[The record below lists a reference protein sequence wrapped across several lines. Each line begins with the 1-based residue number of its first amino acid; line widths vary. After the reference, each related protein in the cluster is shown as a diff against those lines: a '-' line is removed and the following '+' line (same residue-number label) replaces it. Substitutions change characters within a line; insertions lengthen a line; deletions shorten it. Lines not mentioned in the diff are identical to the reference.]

1 MWNSLI
7 AMTTGMRKF
16 RGVAVAL
23 TAAIAAFAWA
33 LPLAAAP
40 AAADVSDFS
49 YRSWDVAYEIDTD
62 AEGRAV
68 AQVTETLVAEFP
80 DFDQN
85 RGIVRGLPEEYEGSS
100 TQPANFSVTDA
111 SGAAVPF
118 EVEEEDG
125 FVAVLTGDDRFVR
138 GVQTYVISYT
148 LQDVVL
154 ARDDEAADEFY
165 WDLVDF
171 EHEQPIDRFAA
182 TISFGAGLADRVNG
196 DARCYAGS
204 AGSTNECEI
213 SAVEGGDGYSI
224 TGVALGPQEGVT
236 AAIGLEAGSVVQP
249 ASRLPNFALD
259 TLPLFIGGGAL
270 GAAGVAAGSAFR
282 LRSRRKTGRGTVV
295 AQYNVPDALPP
306 LIAGPIA
313 GTAAKSSA
321 AQIVHLAVRGA
332 IRIEDGEPEKGVFG
346 PKKSQPVLR
355 LVDPT
360 RTSDP
365 LDDRTLRALFPE
377 ATPGDAF
384 VLPEN
389 DEKFGQ
395 RMQKLEAAGVEAE
408 KERGYVEKV
417 HSPGARLWGW
427 ISIGLVVVLG
437 VFTVAALAT
446 RENALP
452 AIFILMG
459 VVALIAAFASIV
471 KQRVYTPLGA
481 ETREYLLGVR
491 EFIEVAEADR
501 LRMLQSHSG
510 AERRSDGGVD
520 VVHLYERLLPYAMIF
535 GLEKEW
541 TRVLQV
547 TYEQQSGYVPL
558 WYAGIGAAGVSSF
571 TDTISRFTG
580 SLSSSVSY
588 TSSSSGGS
596 TGGGFAGGGGG
607 GGFSGGR

>member
-1 MWNSLI
+1 
-7 AMTTGMRKF
+7 MTTGMRIL
-16 RGVAVAL
+16 RGGAVAL
-23 TAAIAAFAWA
+23 AVVAAAAAWA
-33 LPLAAAP
+33 LPQSPAP
-40 AAADVSDFS
+40 AEADVSDFS

-100 TQPANFSVTDA
+100 TDPANFSVTDA

-118 EVEEEDG
+118 EIEEEDG

-154 ARDDEAADEFY
+154 AREDGAADEFY

-171 EHEQPIDRFAA
+171 EHEQPIDRFDA
-182 TISFGAGLADRVNG
+182 TISFGPGLADRVTG

-204 AGSTNECEI
+204 AGSTDACDMSAAAGGTGFAI
-213 SAVEGGDGYSI
+213 S
-224 TGVALGPQEGVT
+224 GVALGPQEGVT
-236 AAIGLEAGSVVQP
+236 AAIGLEADSVVQP
-249 ASRLPNFALD
+249 DSRLPNFALD
-259 TLPLFIGGGAL
+259 TLPLIIGGGAL
-270 GAAGVAAGSAFR
+270 GTAGVAAGSAFR
-282 LRSRRKTGRGTVV
+282 LRSRRKAGRGTIV
-295 AQYNVPDALPP
+295 AQYDVPDTLPP
-306 LIAGPIA
+306 LLAGPVA
-313 GTAAKSSA
+313 GAAGKTSA

-332 IRIEDGEPEKGVFG
+332 IRIEDGEPEQGMFG
-346 PKKSQPVLR
+346 PKVAQPVLR

-360 RTSDP
+360 RTADP
-365 LDDRTLRALFPE
+365 LDDQALHALFPK

-384 VLPEN
+384 ALPKS
-389 DEKFGQ
+389 DEGFGQ
-395 RMQKLEAAGVEAE
+395 RMQKLEAAGVAAE

-417 HSPGARLWGW
+417 HSRNARLWGW
-427 ISIGLVVVLG
+427 ISIGLVAVLG
-437 VFTVAALAT
+437 GFTVASLAT

-452 AIFILMG
+452 AIFIIMG
-459 VVALIAAFASIV
+459 VVALIAAFASVV

-491 EFIEVAEADR
+491 EFITVAEADR

-510 AERRSDGGVD
+510 AERRSEAGVD
-520 VVHLYERLLPYAMIF
+520 IVHLYERLLPYAMIF

-547 TYEQQSGYVPL
+547 TFEQHNGYVPL
-558 WYAGIGAAGVSSF
+558 WYAGLGTAGASSF
-571 TDTISRFTG
+571 TDTISQFTD